1 MNSSTEK
8 NDRSSG
14 MSELQENLDYIRGIY
29 LFSGL
34 PIESLKVL
42 AYMCTREKFR
52 DGEFLFRQDDDDG
65 QAFYIISGTARLL
78 YDDETGRQEIREMND
93 GDFIGGIA
101 LLGKSR
107 RLFSLQT
114 KTDMLCLVLDRKKF
128 NSTVSQFP
136 DVLPRIVKSLV
147 EQINAW
153 EEHFLLSRTVG
164 CEACTRKVGVSL
176 L

>member
-1 MNSSTEK
+1 MEK
-8 NDRSSG
+8 NEAAPTG

-42 AYMCTREKFR
+42 AYMCNREKFR
-52 DGEFLFRQDDDDG
+52 KGEFLFRQEDDDG
-65 QAFYIISGTARLL
+65 QAFFIISGTARLVHE
-78 YDDETGRQEIREMND
+78 DETGRHDIRDMTD
-93 GDFIGGIA
+93 GDFFGGIA
-101 LLGKSR
+101 LLGKCR
-107 RLFSLQT
+107 RLFSLQAQS
-114 KTDMLCLVLDRKKF
+114 DMVCLVLDRKKF

-136 DVLPRIVKSLV
+136 DVFPRIIKSLV

-153 EEHFLLSRTVG
+153 EEHFLMSRTEG
-164 CEACTRKVGVSL
+164 CEACARKVGVSL